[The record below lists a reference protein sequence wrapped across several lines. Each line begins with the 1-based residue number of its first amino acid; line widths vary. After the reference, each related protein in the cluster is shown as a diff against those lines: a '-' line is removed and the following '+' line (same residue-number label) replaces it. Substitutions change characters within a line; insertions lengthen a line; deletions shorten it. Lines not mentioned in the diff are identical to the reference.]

1 MPIMVSRSDCL
12 TDSASK
18 PLVWVTGAG
27 GLIGHEL
34 VQTAPRFAADWSV
47 RRLTRPELDLLDFA
61 GVQRAFAAE
70 RPQLIIHCA
79 ALSRSPDCQAKPDL
93 ARQVNVETTKLLC
106 ELAAEIPLVFFSTD
120 LVFDGRSGGYRE
132 ESPVHPVSV
141 YGETKVA
148 AEAIVLA
155 NARHLVIRTSLNA
168 GQSPTGDRAFNE
180 QMFLA
185 CQRGERLRLFTDEFR
200 SPIPAVVTARA
211 TWELINLRATGLY
224 HVAGSEAL
232 SRFEMGRL
240 IAARWSKL
248 KPVLEPASCREFQNP
263 PRPPDTTLNCQK
275 AQNVLSFRLPAF
287 SDWLREN
294 ARGLG

>member
-1 MPIMVSRSDCL
+1 MR
-12 TDSASK
+12 
-18 PLVWVTGAG
+18 
-27 GLIGHEL
+27 E
-34 VQTAPRFAADWSV
+34 RF
-47 RRLTRPELDLLDFA
+47 
-61 GVQRAFAAE
+61 QRD

-132 ESPVHPVSV
+132 ESAVRPLSV

-211 TWELINLRATGLY
+211 TWELVNQRATGLY

-294 ARGLG
+294 ARGLS